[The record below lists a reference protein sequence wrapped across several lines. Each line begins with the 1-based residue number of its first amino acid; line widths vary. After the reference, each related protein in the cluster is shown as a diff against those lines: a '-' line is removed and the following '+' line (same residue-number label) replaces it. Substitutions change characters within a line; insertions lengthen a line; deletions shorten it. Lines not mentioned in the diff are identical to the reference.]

1 MDLKE
6 ANIAFDIS
14 VNVGIPSIAPASVV
28 RVSSVKALVVP
39 TLIVGALAVA
49 LILIKGVVIPTT
61 AVATIVL
68 VVEANGGAVVRT
80 DGIAG
85 IGCIAGV
92 NSTDGVSVTSDKFRC
107 RVQNDVRAMAQWLTE
122 IWSGKG
128 GVHDEWKIICM
139 SNFSDCGYIRNR
151 PRRVADDLRIQ
162 KLCVFI
168 YISGVRIRI
177 VTVDES
183 SRYSEAL

>member
-1 MDLKE
+1 MIRFLANYAKALEKGLKALLSFEVDLKE

-61 AVATIVL
+61 VVATIVL
-68 VVEANGGAVVRT
+68 VVGANGGAVVRT

-92 NSTDGVSVTSDKFRC
+92 NSTDGVSVS
-107 RVQNDVRAMAQWLTE
+107 
-122 IWSGKG
+122 
-128 GVHDEWKIICM
+128 
-139 SNFSDCGYIRNR
+139 
-151 PRRVADDLRIQ
+151 ADGSI
-162 KLCVFI
+162 
-168 YISGVRIRI
+168 
-177 VTVDES
+177 
-183 SRYSEAL
+183 A